1 MPSDKINYTT
11 LSFIISKFIF
21 TVVIG
26 VLFFMFNIKSIGENT
41 LTVLYNNLHKN
52 NISTITNNTWH
63 NSATIEI
70 IESELQNDTYQNLCI
85 QTPSLCNIIHNNIN
99 NKNQQDQYN
108 LHTIK
113 TLQHIN
119 TILSKNYPTLDQ
131 WLHSI
136 IIKDE
141 PWDKRW
147 YSNHNAI
154 VINIDK
160 LSYEEYDEVLI
171 HELWHII
178 DLWIIEGFTELKN
191 TLFTEFNKAVFSIN
205 DLSLLYY
212 TLSRDSENQR
222 KIITKKEDFC
232 TVYWMNNPFED
243 FAECFN
249 LYLNH
254 NSYFNTIKKS
264 SSILDKKYDFIA
276 QLFSNHY
283 IHTDT
288 SSWNNENVNYRYWDS
303 TRMKKLVK

>member
-1 MPSDKINYTT
+1 MPSDKTNYTT

-63 NSATIEI
+63 NSATSEI

-85 QTPSLCNIIHNNIN
+85 QKPSLCSIIQNNISN
-99 NKNQQDQYN
+99 EDQKNQYN
-108 LHTIK
+108 LHTIR
-113 TLQHIN
+113 TLQYIH
-119 TILSKNYPTLDQ
+119 TILSKNYPELDQ

-141 PWDKRW
+141 PGGKRW

-154 VINIDK
+154 VVNIDK
-160 LSYEEYDEVLI
+160 LSYGEYNEVLI

-178 DLWIIEGFTELKN
+178 DLWIIEGSTALKH

-222 KIITKKEDFC
+222 KVVTHKKDFC
-232 TVYWMNNPFED
+232 TIYGMSNPFED

-254 NSYFNTIKKS
+254 NSYFNTIKRS
-264 SSILDKKYDFIA
+264 SIILDKKYDFIS
-276 QLFSNHY
+276 QLFNNNF
-283 IHTDT
+283 INTDI
-288 SSWNNENVNYRYWDS
+288 SSWDNEDVNYRYWDS
-303 TRMKKLVK
+303 TRMKKN